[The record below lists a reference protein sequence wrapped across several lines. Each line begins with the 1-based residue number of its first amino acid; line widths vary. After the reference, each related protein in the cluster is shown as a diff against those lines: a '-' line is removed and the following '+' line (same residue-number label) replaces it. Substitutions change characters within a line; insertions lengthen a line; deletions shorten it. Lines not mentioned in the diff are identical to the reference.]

1 MKARLTVVFCLI
13 MALALSLLG
22 GIQST
27 ASPSP
32 AAPPPPGE
40 LTLSEADNGLQ
51 IELAKSE
58 ILVLSLESNPATG
71 YAWEVQGMDQG
82 ILLQVGEFEFESA
95 AGLLGG
101 SGTQTLRFVGVS
113 KGQTP
118 LELVY
123 RRPWEADVAPLET
136 YSVDVLSKGTF
147 AGDYNAAAVPV
158 EEALPAEEEVSDVG
172 LPSSFNW
179 CDQGGCTP
187 VKDQGSCGSCWA
199 FGTVG
204 PFECNIKIVDGVTK
218 NLAEQY
224 LVSCNSDGWGCGG
237 GWWAHDYHEWK
248 YVSGEPEAGAVYEA
262 DFPYT
267 ARDDPCNPPH
277 PHHEKI
283 ENWVYVGND
292 SSVPS
297 VSAMKQAIYDYGP
310 ISVAVC
316 ANSAMSGYGG
326 GIFTGPS
333 CTSVNHAVVLVG
345 WDDTQGS
352 NGIWYMRNSWG
363 KGWGESGYMRIEYG
377 VSRIGYSANYVVYG
391 GSEPTPTPT
400 LTPIPTPTLTPTPT
414 PTPPTPTPTPT
425 PPPPTMHVDDIQM
438 SYVQLNKTRYEVSAD
453 ITIKDEDA
461 GPVDGATVSA
471 QWTLPPKGRQVNQQQ
486 VTGATGVASF
496 SIRSKAGTYQIC
508 VTDVTKAGWI
518 YDPSQ
523 NVKTCETLTVP

>member
-1 MKARLTVVFCLI
+1 

-22 GIQST
+22 GIQSM

-71 YAWEVQGMDQG
+71 YAWEVQGDQG

-113 KGQTP
+113 KGQTS

-136 YSVDVLSKGTF
+136 YSVDVLSEGKFT
-147 AGDYNAAAVPV
+147 GDYSAAVPV
-158 EEALPAEEEVSDVG
+158 EEALPAEEEVTDVG

-199 FGTVG
+199 FGTMG
-204 PFECNIKIVDGVTK
+204 PFESVIKIQDGTTE
-218 NLAEQY
+218 NLSEQY
-224 LVSCNSDGWGCGG
+224 LVSCNEEGWGCNG
-237 GWWAHDYHEWK
+237 GWWAHMYHKDKVPW
-248 YVSGEPEAGAVYEA
+248 GEPEAGAVYEA

-283 ENWVYVGND
+283 ENWVYVGNS

-316 ANSAMSGYGG
+316 ANSAMSGYSG
-326 GIFTGPS
+326 GIFTGPG

-461 GPVDGATVSA
+461 YPVNGATVSA
-471 QWTLPPKGRQVNQQQ
+471 QWTLPKGRQVNQQQ

-496 SIRSKAGTYQIC
+496 SISSKAGTYQIC